1 MKHIILLLGCLG
13 CLFAGCSEPSY
24 RLTVSIYGNGSLPG
38 DTVYLYRF
46 NEETLQFEKGD
57 SAMLDDRQQV
67 CFTGKYT
74 GPEFVC
80 GGVRKKATS
89 KFFMLDST
97 EVFAYNV
104 LLHEEPNFFNPSGY
118 KLTKK
123 YMIVE
128 GGRESA
134 ILDYYQGMERL
145 TLLPD
150 QLKSGDAFKEG
161 VMMDMLVK
169 FPNSRA
175 MLMILNNERKRF
187 SMDRLGE
194 ALSLFDSPELIGH
207 PLYKELVAYREAVMK
222 TSVGQVVPDFSLPS
236 MNGEEVAIRSF
247 RGKYVLLDFW
257 ASWCGPCRGE
267 NPHVVE
273 IYKEYHPKGLEIFG
287 VSLDNNKEAWVKA
300 IADDGLVWKH
310 GSDLKGWQSA
320 PAQLYSVSGIPHTV
334 LLDENN
340 KIIAKNLRGDE
351 LKQKIAELL
360 K

>member
-1 MKHIILLLGCLG
+1 
-13 CLFAGCSEPSY
+13 
-24 RLTVSIYGNGSLPG
+24 
-38 DTVYLYRF
+38 
-46 NEETLQFEKGD
+46 
-57 SAMLDDRQQV
+57 
-67 CFTGKYT
+67 
-74 GPEFVC
+74 
-80 GGVRKKATS
+80 
-89 KFFMLDST
+89 
-97 EVFAYNV
+97 
-104 LLHEEPNFFNPSGY
+104 
-118 KLTKK
+118 
-123 YMIVE
+123 
-128 GGRESA
+128 
-134 ILDYYQGMERL
+134 
-145 TLLPD
+145 
-150 QLKSGDAFKEG
+150 
-161 VMMDMLVK
+161 MDMLVK

-175 MLMILNNERKRF
+175 MLMILNGARNRF
-187 SMDRLGE
+187 SMDRLEE
-194 ALSLFDSPELIGH
+194 ALGLFNAPELVEH
-207 PLYKELVAYREAVMK
+207 PLYKDLVTYRETMMK
-222 TSVGQVVPDFSLPS
+222 TAVGQVVPDFSLPS
-236 MNGEEVAIRSF
+236 KNGKEVAISSF

>member
-80 GGVRKKATS
+80 VGVRKKATS

-194 ALSLFDSPELIGH
+194 ALSLFGSPGLIGH
-207 PLYKELVAYREAVMK
+207 PLYKELVVYREAVMK

-247 RGKYVLLDFW
+247 RGKCVLLDFW
-257 ASWCGPCRGE
+257 ASWCGPCIGE
-267 NPHVVE
+267 MPNVHKAYDLLHDKGFEV
-273 IYKEYHPKGLEIFG
+273 ISISTDRKESDWRKAMKEKQMEHFVNLRDTKGVLHEIFNR
-287 VSLDNNKEAWVKA
+287 DA
-300 IADDGLVWKH
+300 IPFIL
-310 GSDLKGWQSA
+310 
-320 PAQLYSVSGIPHTV
+320 
-334 LLDENN
+334 LLDPQGR
-340 KIIAKNLRGDE
+340 IVAKELRGKDIYE
-351 LKQKIAELL
+351 VAIESMNK
-360 K
+360 

>member
-80 GGVRKKATS
+80 VGVRKKATS

-257 ASWCGPCRGE
+257 ASWCGPCIGE
-267 NPHVVE
+267 MPNVHKAYDLLHDKGFEV
-273 IYKEYHPKGLEIFG
+273 ISISTDRKESDWRKAMKEKQMEHFVNLRDTKGVLHAIFNR
-287 VSLDNNKEAWVKA
+287 DA
-300 IADDGLVWKH
+300 IPFIL
-310 GSDLKGWQSA
+310 
-320 PAQLYSVSGIPHTV
+320 
-334 LLDENN
+334 LLDPQGR
-340 KIIAKNLRGDE
+340 IVAKELRGKDIYE
-351 LKQKIAELL
+351 VAIESMNK
-360 K
+360 

>member
-1 MKHIILLLGCLG
+1 MKHIILVLGCLG

-80 GGVRKKATS
+80 VGVRKKATS

-257 ASWCGPCRGE
+257 ASWCGPCIGE
-267 NPHVVE
+267 MPNVHKAYDLLHDKGFEV
-273 IYKEYHPKGLEIFG
+273 ISISTDRKESDWRKAMKEKQMEHFVNLRDTKGVLHEIFNR
-287 VSLDNNKEAWVKA
+287 DA
-300 IADDGLVWKH
+300 IPFIL
-310 GSDLKGWQSA
+310 
-320 PAQLYSVSGIPHTV
+320 
-334 LLDENN
+334 LLDPQGR
-340 KIIAKNLRGDE
+340 IVAKELRGKDIYE
-351 LKQKIAELL
+351 VAIESMNK
-360 K
+360 

>member
-118 KLTKK
+118 KLTKQD
-123 YMIVE
+123 MIVE

-150 QLKSGDAFKEG
+150 QLKSGDTFKEG

-257 ASWCGPCRGE
+257 ASWCGPCIGE
-267 NPHVVE
+267 MPNVHKAYDLLHDKGFEV
-273 IYKEYHPKGLEIFG
+273 ISISTDRKESDWRKAMKEKQMEHFVNLRDTKGVLCEIFNR
-287 VSLDNNKEAWVKA
+287 DA
-300 IADDGLVWKH
+300 IPFIL
-310 GSDLKGWQSA
+310 
-320 PAQLYSVSGIPHTV
+320 
-334 LLDENN
+334 LLDPQGR
-340 KIIAKNLRGDE
+340 IVAKELRGKDIYE
-351 LKQKIAELL
+351 VAIESMNK
-360 K
+360 

>member
-80 GGVRKKATS
+80 VGVRKKATS

-150 QLKSGDAFKEG
+150 QLKSGDTFKEG

-257 ASWCGPCRGE
+257 ASWCGPCIGE
-267 NPHVVE
+267 MPNVHKAYDLLHDKGFEV
-273 IYKEYHPKGLEIFG
+273 ISISTDRKESDWRKAMKEKQMEHFVNLRDTKGVLHEIFNR
-287 VSLDNNKEAWVKA
+287 DA
-300 IADDGLVWKH
+300 IPFIL
-310 GSDLKGWQSA
+310 
-320 PAQLYSVSGIPHTV
+320 
-334 LLDENN
+334 LLDPQGR
-340 KIIAKNLRGDE
+340 IVAKELRGKDIYE
-351 LKQKIAELL
+351 VAIESMNK
-360 K
+360 

>member
-80 GGVRKKATS
+80 VGVRKKATS

-257 ASWCGPCRGE
+257 ASWCGPCIGE
-267 NPHVVE
+267 MPNVHKAYDLLHDKGFEV
-273 IYKEYHPKGLEIFG
+273 ISISTDRKESDWRKVMKEKQMEHFVNLRDTKGVLHEIFNR
-287 VSLDNNKEAWVKA
+287 DA
-300 IADDGLVWKH
+300 IPFIL
-310 GSDLKGWQSA
+310 
-320 PAQLYSVSGIPHTV
+320 
-334 LLDENN
+334 LLDPQGR
-340 KIIAKNLRGDE
+340 IVAKELRGKDIYE
-351 LKQKIAELL
+351 VAIESMNK
-360 K
+360 

>member
-80 GGVRKKATS
+80 VGVRKKATS

-187 SMDRLGE
+187 SMGRLGE

-257 ASWCGPCRGE
+257 ASWCGPCIGE
-267 NPHVVE
+267 MPNVHKAYDLLHDKGFEV
-273 IYKEYHPKGLEIFG
+273 ISISTDRKESDWRKAMKEKQMEHFVNLRDTKGVLHEIFNR
-287 VSLDNNKEAWVKA
+287 DA
-300 IADDGLVWKH
+300 IPFIL
-310 GSDLKGWQSA
+310 
-320 PAQLYSVSGIPHTV
+320 
-334 LLDENN
+334 LLDPQGR
-340 KIIAKNLRGDE
+340 IVAKELRGKDIYE
-351 LKQKIAELL
+351 VAIESMNK
-360 K
+360 

>member
-1 MKHIILLLGCLG
+1 MKNIILFLGCLG

-80 GGVRKKATS
+80 VGVRKKATS

-257 ASWCGPCRGE
+257 ASWCGPCIGE
-267 NPHVVE
+267 MPNVHKAYDLLHDKGFEV
-273 IYKEYHPKGLEIFG
+273 ISISTDRKESDWRKAMKEKQMEHFVNLRDTKGVLHEIFNR
-287 VSLDNNKEAWVKA
+287 DA
-300 IADDGLVWKH
+300 IPFIL
-310 GSDLKGWQSA
+310 
-320 PAQLYSVSGIPHTV
+320 
-334 LLDENN
+334 LLDPQGR
-340 KIIAKNLRGDE
+340 IVAKELRGKDIYE
-351 LKQKIAELL
+351 VAIESMNK
-360 K
+360 

>member
-150 QLKSGDAFKEG
+150 QLKSGDTFKEG

-257 ASWCGPCRGE
+257 ASWCGPCIGE
-267 NPHVVE
+267 MPNVHKAYNLLHDKGFEV
-273 IYKEYHPKGLEIFG
+273 ISISTDRKESDWRKAMKEKQMEHFVNLRDTKGVLCEIFNR
-287 VSLDNNKEAWVKA
+287 DA
-300 IADDGLVWKH
+300 IPFIL
-310 GSDLKGWQSA
+310 
-320 PAQLYSVSGIPHTV
+320 
-334 LLDENN
+334 LLDPQGR
-340 KIIAKNLRGDE
+340 IVAKELRGKDIYE
-351 LKQKIAELL
+351 VAIESMNK
-360 K
+360 

>member
-1 MKHIILLLGCLG
+1 MGCLG

-80 GGVRKKATS
+80 VGVRKKATS

-150 QLKSGDAFKEG
+150 QLKSGDTFKEG

-257 ASWCGPCRGE
+257 ASWCGPCIGE
-267 NPHVVE
+267 MPNVHKAYDLLHDKGFEV
-273 IYKEYHPKGLEIFG
+273 ISISTDRKESDWRKAMKEKQMEHFVNLRDTKGVLHEIFNR
-287 VSLDNNKEAWVKA
+287 DA
-300 IADDGLVWKH
+300 IPFIL
-310 GSDLKGWQSA
+310 
-320 PAQLYSVSGIPHTV
+320 
-334 LLDENN
+334 LLDPQGR
-340 KIIAKNLRGDE
+340 IVAKELRGKDIYE
-351 LKQKIAELL
+351 VAIESMNK
-360 K
+360 

>member
-80 GGVRKKATS
+80 VGVRKKATS

-247 RGKYVLLDFW
+247 RGKCVLLDFW
-257 ASWCGPCRGE
+257 ASWCGPCIGE
-267 NPHVVE
+267 MPNVHKAYDLLHDKGFEV
-273 IYKEYHPKGLEIFG
+273 ISISTDRKESDWRKVMKEKQMEHFVNLRDTKGVLHEIFNR
-287 VSLDNNKEAWVKA
+287 DA
-300 IADDGLVWKH
+300 IPFIL
-310 GSDLKGWQSA
+310 
-320 PAQLYSVSGIPHTV
+320 
-334 LLDENN
+334 LLDPQGR
-340 KIIAKNLRGDE
+340 IVAKELRGKDIYE
-351 LKQKIAELL
+351 VAIESMNK
-360 K
+360 

>member
-80 GGVRKKATS
+80 VGVRKKATS

-123 YMIVE
+123 YMIME

-257 ASWCGPCRGE
+257 ASWCGPCIGE
-267 NPHVVE
+267 MPNVHKAYDLLHDKGFEV
-273 IYKEYHPKGLEIFG
+273 ISISTDRKESDWRKAMKEKQMEHFVNLRDTKGVLHEIFNR
-287 VSLDNNKEAWVKA
+287 DA
-300 IADDGLVWKH
+300 IPFIL
-310 GSDLKGWQSA
+310 
-320 PAQLYSVSGIPHTV
+320 
-334 LLDENN
+334 LLDPQGR
-340 KIIAKNLRGDE
+340 IVAKELRGKDIYE
-351 LKQKIAELL
+351 VAIESMNK
-360 K
+360 

>member
-24 RLTVSIYGNGSLPG
+24 CLTVSIYGNGSLPG

-80 GGVRKKATS
+80 VGVRKKATS

-236 MNGEEVAIRSF
+236 MNGEKVAIRSF

-257 ASWCGPCRGE
+257 ASWCGPCIGE
-267 NPHVVE
+267 MPNVHKAYDLLHDKGFEV
-273 IYKEYHPKGLEIFG
+273 ISISTDRKESDWRKAMKEKQMEHFVNLRDTKGVLHEIFNR
-287 VSLDNNKEAWVKA
+287 DA
-300 IADDGLVWKH
+300 IPFIL
-310 GSDLKGWQSA
+310 
-320 PAQLYSVSGIPHTV
+320 
-334 LLDENN
+334 LLDPQGR
-340 KIIAKNLRGDE
+340 IVAKELRGKDIYE
-351 LKQKIAELL
+351 VAIESMNK
-360 K
+360 

>member
-80 GGVRKKATS
+80 VGVRKKATS

>member
-80 GGVRKKATS
+80 VGVRKKATS

-150 QLKSGDAFKEG
+150 QLKSGDTFKEG

-247 RGKYVLLDFW
+247 RGKCVLLDFW
-257 ASWCGPCRGE
+257 ASWCGPCIGE
-267 NPHVVE
+267 MPNVHKAYDLLHDKGFEV
-273 IYKEYHPKGLEIFG
+273 ISISTDRKESDWRKAMKEKQMEHFVNLRDTKGVLHEIFNR
-287 VSLDNNKEAWVKA
+287 DA
-300 IADDGLVWKH
+300 IPFIL
-310 GSDLKGWQSA
+310 
-320 PAQLYSVSGIPHTV
+320 
-334 LLDENN
+334 LLDPQGR
-340 KIIAKNLRGDE
+340 IVAKELRGKDIYE
-351 LKQKIAELL
+351 VAIESMNK
-360 K
+360 

>member
-80 GGVRKKATS
+80 VGVRKKATS

-150 QLKSGDAFKEG
+150 QLKSGDTFKEG

-257 ASWCGPCRGE
+257 ASWCGPCIGE
-267 NPHVVE
+267 MPNVHKA
-273 IYKEYHPKGLEIFG
+273 YDLLHDKGLE
-287 VSLDNNKEAWVKA
+287 VV
-300 IADDGLVWKH
+300 
-310 GSDLKGWQSA
+310 
-320 PAQLYSVSGIPHTV
+320 SVSTDRRESDWRKAMKEKQMEHFVNLRDTKGVLHEIFNRDAIPFIL
-334 LLDENN
+334 LLDPQGR
-340 KIIAKNLRGDE
+340 IVAKELRGKDIYE
-351 LKQKIAELL
+351 VAIESMNK
-360 K
+360 

>member
-80 GGVRKKATS
+80 VGVRKKATS

-150 QLKSGDAFKEG
+150 QLKSGDTFKEG

-257 ASWCGPCRGE
+257 ASWCGPCIGE
-267 NPHVVE
+267 MPNVHKAYDLLHDKGFEV
-273 IYKEYHPKGLEIFG
+273 ISISTDRKESDWRKVMKEKQMEHFVNLRDTKGVLHEIFNR
-287 VSLDNNKEAWVKA
+287 DA
-300 IADDGLVWKH
+300 IPFIL
-310 GSDLKGWQSA
+310 
-320 PAQLYSVSGIPHTV
+320 
-334 LLDENN
+334 LLDPQGR
-340 KIIAKNLRGDE
+340 IVAKELRGKDIYE
-351 LKQKIAELL
+351 VAIESMNK
-360 K
+360 

>member
-80 GGVRKKATS
+80 VGVRKKATS

-150 QLKSGDAFKEG
+150 QLKSGDTFKEG

-247 RGKYVLLDFW
+247 RGKCVLLDFW
-257 ASWCGPCRGE
+257 ASWCGPCIGE
-267 NPHVVE
+267 MPNVHKAYDLLHDKGFEV
-273 IYKEYHPKGLEIFG
+273 ISISTDRKESDWRKVMKEKQMEHFVNLRDTKGVLHEIFNR
-287 VSLDNNKEAWVKA
+287 DA
-300 IADDGLVWKH
+300 IPFIL
-310 GSDLKGWQSA
+310 
-320 PAQLYSVSGIPHTV
+320 
-334 LLDENN
+334 LLDPQGR
-340 KIIAKNLRGDE
+340 IVAKELRGKDIYE
-351 LKQKIAELL
+351 VAIESMNK
-360 K
+360 

>member
-257 ASWCGPCRGE
+257 ASWCGPCIGE
-267 NPHVVE
+267 MPNVHKAYDLLHDKGFEV
-273 IYKEYHPKGLEIFG
+273 ISISTDRKESDWRKAMKEKQMEHLRDTKGVLHEIFNR
-287 VSLDNNKEAWVKA
+287 DA
-300 IADDGLVWKH
+300 IPFIL
-310 GSDLKGWQSA
+310 
-320 PAQLYSVSGIPHTV
+320 
-334 LLDENN
+334 LLDPQGR
-340 KIIAKNLRGDE
+340 IVAKELRGKDIYE
-351 LKQKIAELL
+351 VAIESMNK
-360 K
+360 

>member
-80 GGVRKKATS
+80 VGVRKKATS

-150 QLKSGDAFKEG
+150 QLKSGDTFKEG

-257 ASWCGPCRGE
+257 ASWCGPCIGE
-267 NPHVVE
+267 MPNVHKA
-273 IYKEYHPKGLEIFG
+273 YDLLHDKGLE
-287 VSLDNNKEAWVKA
+287 VV
-300 IADDGLVWKH
+300 
-310 GSDLKGWQSA
+310 
-320 PAQLYSVSGIPHTV
+320 SVSTDRRESDWRKAMKEKQMEHFVNLRDTKGVLHEIFNRDAIPFIL
-334 LLDENN
+334 LLDPQGR
-340 KIIAKNLRGDE
+340 IVAKELRGKDIYE
-351 LKQKIAELL
+351 VAIESLNK
-360 K
+360 

>member
-80 GGVRKKATS
+80 VGVRKKATS

-257 ASWCGPCRGE
+257 SSWCGPCIGE
-267 NPHVVE
+267 MPNVHKAYDLLHDKGFEV
-273 IYKEYHPKGLEIFG
+273 ISISTDRKESDWRKAMKEKQMEHFVNLRDTKGVLHEIFNR
-287 VSLDNNKEAWVKA
+287 DA
-300 IADDGLVWKH
+300 IPFIL
-310 GSDLKGWQSA
+310 
-320 PAQLYSVSGIPHTV
+320 
-334 LLDENN
+334 LLDPQGR
-340 KIIAKNLRGDE
+340 IVAKELRGKDIYE
-351 LKQKIAELL
+351 VAIESMNK
-360 K
+360 

>member
-80 GGVRKKATS
+80 VGVRKKATS

-247 RGKYVLLDFW
+247 RGKCVLLDFW
-257 ASWCGPCRGE
+257 ASWCGPCIGE
-267 NPHVVE
+267 MPNVHKAYDLLHDKGFEV
-273 IYKEYHPKGLEIFG
+273 ISISTDRKESDWRKAMKEKQMEHFVNLRDTKGVLHEIFNR
-287 VSLDNNKEAWVKA
+287 DA
-300 IADDGLVWKH
+300 IPFIL
-310 GSDLKGWQSA
+310 
-320 PAQLYSVSGIPHTV
+320 
-334 LLDENN
+334 LLDPQGR
-340 KIIAKNLRGDE
+340 IVAKELRGKDIYE
-351 LKQKIAELL
+351 VAIESMNK
-360 K
+360 